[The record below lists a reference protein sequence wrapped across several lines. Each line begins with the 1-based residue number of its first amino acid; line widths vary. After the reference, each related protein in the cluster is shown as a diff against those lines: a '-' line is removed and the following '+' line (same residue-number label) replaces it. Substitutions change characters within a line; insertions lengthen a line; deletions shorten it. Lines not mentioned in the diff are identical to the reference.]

1 MELSVISRSHLTRGF
16 VVAGLALFAILVWKI
31 GPALIGDML
40 WGVGWALPLVVM
52 PHIIVTL
59 FEVSGWWFA
68 FPDRNPPITYRKVLE
83 FTVAAKAIQLITP
96 SIAQVGELMK
106 IHLLRSAGVSADIGT
121 ASVVGA
127 KTTMMITELLFIALG
142 LTVAP
147 TFLAREKSLAL
158 SIGIGMFLLAV
169 TVLGVVLW
177 QRVGFFAPA
186 IWLSR
191 RLKVLTAFFDRHE
204 ELMISTDYMLK
215 QYLSDSRRFFLSCA
229 WNFMGWLAGAIEA
242 WVILCL
248 LGLSY
253 DVVTALII
261 QVWLVMVIR
270 LTAFVPGNL
279 GTQEAGVVMIFSALG
294 FAPESAIAFALLRRV
309 RQLVWIAA
317 GLGILTHISHT
328 STTEGLQV
336 RD

>member
-1 MELSVISRSHLTRGF
+1 M
-16 VVAGLALFAILVWKI
+16 VAGSTLFAILVWKI

-68 FPDRNPPITYRKVLE
+68 FPNRNPPITYRKVLE

-96 SIAQVGELMK
+96 SIAQAGELLR

-121 ASVVGA
+121 ASVVAA

-142 LTVAP
+142 LAIAP
-147 TFLAREKSLAL
+147 SLLDARE
-158 SIGIGMFLLAV
+158 
-169 TVLGVVLW
+169 VLGLVRRDRIVSDGRAGCGLVLW
-177 QRVGFFAPA
+177 QRVGLFAPA

-204 ELMISTDYMLK
+204 DVLVSTDNMLK
-215 QYLSDSRRFFLSCA
+215 QYLDDGRRFFLSCA

-242 WVILCL
+242 WLLLSL
-248 LGLSY
+248 LGLSH
-253 DVVTALII
+253 DIVTALIV
-261 QVWLVMVIR
+261 QVWLAMVIR
-270 LTAFVPGNL
+270 VTAFVPGNL
-279 GTQEAGVVMIFSALG
+279 GTQEAGVVMIFSVLG
-294 FAPESAIAFALLRRV
+294 FCLGERHRLCSAPPGTAACLDCRGPRHTDPRFPYAGGESSR
-309 RQLVWIAA
+309 
-317 GLGILTHISHT
+317 
-328 STTEGLQV
+328 
-336 RD
+336 

>member
-1 MELSVISRSHLTRGF
+1 MMEFSISSRSHFTRGF
-16 VVAGLALFAILVWKI
+16 LIAGMALFAILVWKI
-31 GPALIGDML
+31 GPALIGNML

-52 PHIIVTL
+52 PYIIVIL

-68 FPDRNPPITYRKVLE
+68 FPDRNPPITYREVLE

-96 SIAQVGELMK
+96 SIAQVGELMR
-106 IHLLRSAGVSADIGT
+106 IHLLRSVGVSADIAT
-121 ASVVGA
+121 ASVVAA
-127 KTTMMITELLFIALG
+127 KTTMMITELLFIAMG

-147 TFLAREKSLAL
+147 SLLAREKSLAL
-158 SIGIGMFLLAV
+158 SIGIGMFLMAV

-204 ELMISTDYMLK
+204 ELLVSTDNMLK
-215 QYLSDSRRFFLSCA
+215 QYLSEGRRFFLSCS

-242 WVILCL
+242 WVILSL

-253 DVVTALII
+253 DAVTALII
-261 QVWLVMVIR
+261 QVWLAMVIR

-279 GTQEAGVVMIFSALG
+279 GTQEAGVVMIFSLLG

-309 RQLVWIAA
+309 RQLAWIVV
-317 GLGILTHISHT
+317 GLGILTHVSRT
-328 STTEGLQV
+328 SQV
-336 RD
+336 KATQ

>member
-1 MELSVISRSHLTRGF
+1 MI
-16 VVAGLALFAILVWKI
+16 AGVALFAMLVWKI
-31 GPALIGDML
+31 GPALIGNML

-83 FTVAAKAIQLITP
+83 FTMVAKAIQLITP
-96 SIAQVGELMK
+96 SIAQVGELMR
-106 IHLLRSAGVSADIGT
+106 IHLLRSAGVSADIAT
-121 ASVVGA
+121 ASVVAA
-127 KTTMMITELLFIALG
+127 KTTMMITELLFITLG

-147 TFLAREKSLAL
+147 SLLAREKSLSL
-158 SIGIGMFLLAV
+158 SIGIGMFLMAV
-169 TVLGVVLW
+169 TVLGVVFW

-191 RLKVLTAFFDRHE
+191 RLKVLTAFIDRHE
-204 ELMISTDYMLK
+204 DLLVSTDNMLK
-215 QYLSDSRRFFLSCA
+215 QYLSEGRRFFLSCA

-242 WVILCL
+242 WVILSL

-253 DVVTALII
+253 DAVTALII
-261 QVWLVMVIR
+261 QVWLAMVIR

-279 GTQEAGVVMIFSALG
+279 GTQEAGVVMIFSLLG
-294 FAPESAIAFALLRRV
+294 FAPESALAFALLRRV
-309 RQLVWIAA
+309 RQIAWAAA
-317 GLGILTHISHT
+317 GLGILTHISRT
-328 STTEGLQV
+328 SQAMV
-336 RD
+336 SR

>member
-1 MELSVISRSHLTRGF
+1 MELPVIARSHFTRGF

-31 GPALIGDML
+31 GPALIGDIL
-40 WGVGWALPLVVM
+40 WGIGWALPLVVM

-59 FEVSGWWFA
+59 FEVSGWWYA
-68 FPDRNPPITYRKVLE
+68 FPNRKPPITYRKVLE

-96 SIAQVGELMK
+96 SIAQVGELLR

-121 ASVVGA
+121 ASVVAA
-127 KTTMMITELLFIALG
+127 KTTMMITELLFLALG
-142 LTVAP
+142 LAVVP
-147 TFLAREKSLAL
+147 SLLVREKSLAL
-158 SIGIGMFLLAV
+158 SLGIGLFLMSVPVVGL
-169 TVLGVVLW
+169 VLW
-177 QRVGFFAPA
+177 QRVGLFAPA

-204 ELMISTDYMLK
+204 DVLVSTDNMLK
-215 QYLSDSRRFFLSCA
+215 EYLGEGRRFFLSCV
-229 WNFMGWLAGAIEA
+229 WNFMGWLAGVIEA
-242 WVILCL
+242 WVILSL

-253 DVVTALII
+253 DVVTALIV

-279 GTQEAGVVMIFSALG
+279 GTQEAGLVMIFSVLG

-309 RQLVWIAA
+309 RQLAWIAA
-317 GLGILTHISHT
+317 GLSILTHISHT
-328 STTEGLQV
+328 STTETLQV